1 MPLADASATT
11 AALPLPDDDQL
22 RDIALAAVKESGMYV
37 KDDWVRDFIVE
48 IVVADVTD
56 AGPPATGDD
65 CYSRYS
71 SLIVEQL
78 PEVEDDEVRDFAT
91 ALSARLAA
99 AVEALAAE
107 QRRRLAGGGGGSSED
122 EEGPVGGC
130 ALCGRQMPLTFHH
143 LIPRDVHAKYKRKA
157 LTAEEL
163 NRGVDVCRPCHS
175 AIHRTYDNKTLAAS
189 YSTLEALL
197 QSEPL
202 QKFIRWAQKQKV
214 TTREDMANPNFRYR
228 R

>member
-1 MPLADASATT
+1 MASAGTSATT
-11 AALPLPDDDQL
+11 AALLLPDEEQL
-22 RDIALAAVKESGMYV
+22 RTIALAAVKDSGIYV
-37 KDDWVRDFIVE
+37 KDDWVRDFIAE
-48 IVVADVTD
+48 SVVADVTD
-56 AGPPATGDD
+56 GGAPASSDD
-65 CYSRYS
+65 CYSRFA

-78 PEVEDDEVRDFAT
+78 PEVEEGEVRDFAVS
-91 ALSARLAA
+91 LSARLAA
-99 AVEALAAE
+99 AVEELAAE
-107 QRRRLAGGGGGSSED
+107 QRRQAGGGDSDDED
-122 EEGPVGGC
+122 GPIGGC
-130 ALCGRQMPLTFHH
+130 AMCGRQMPLTFHH
-143 LIPRDVHAKYKRKA
+143 LIPRDVHSKYKKRA
-157 LTAEEL
+157 DLRSQQDL
-163 NRGVDVCRPCHS
+163 NRGIDICRPCHS